1 MDIETIRNDG
11 SLVRE
16 RLSVSWPVIVVT
28 EDGWISVVYS
38 HDELRWATGSQSPR
52 GYSKIYLHRRAR
64 LGPVIGCV
72 AFSQGHEKQ
81 INQDT
86 ENVFAAKILNASS
99 PEFVR
104 TVRTALLTII
114 SDPERESVPI
124 SESQIS
130 TATAQELWTF
140 CIDNFGPWGSRS
152 YSSSGNSFE
161 SELFYYNCVIR
172 REQFFWMLIP
182 VLEHEFPALTNIQL
196 EKSGFENHPDA
207 LSMFLQVKL
216 SIPHPEWPRV
226 SICTND
232 EINILVGDTEYYLP
246 NPEYFSPH
254 AEAVAR
260 GIYPHIDPEQ
270 DSFIRCI
277 NVVIARLKH
286 ISKGGAMCGDKFLR
300 IDKLHRAGIYR
311 CVYFYK
317 KFYLLPPW

>member
-1 MDIETIRNDG
+1 MTNSR
-11 SLVRE
+11 SLVQE
-16 RLSVSWPVIVVT
+16 RLSVPWPIIVVT

-52 GYSKIYLHRRAR
+52 GYSKTQLHRRAR

-72 AFSQGHEKQ
+72 AFSQAHEEQ
-81 INQDT
+81 LIQDT

-99 PEFVR
+99 PEFSR

-152 YSSSGNSFE
+152 DPYTGNKFE
-161 SELFYYNCVIR
+161 PELSYYNCMIR
-172 REQFFWMLIP
+172 REQFFRMLIP
-182 VLEHEFPALTNIQL
+182 VLENEFPALTDIQL
-196 EKSGFENHPDA
+196 EKSGVKDGPDT

-226 SICTND
+226 RICTND
-232 EINILVGDTEYYLP
+232 EINILVGDTEYDLP
-246 NPEYFSPH
+246 NPEYFFPH
-254 AEAVAR
+254 AEAIAR
-260 GIYPHIDPEQ
+260 GIYPTIDPEQ
-270 DSFIRCI
+270 DSFTRCI
-277 NVVIARLKH
+277 NAVIARLKH
-286 ISKGGAMCGDKFLR
+286 ISKGGAMCGDKFLD
-300 IDKLHRAGIYR
+300 IDRLHRARIYR

-317 KFYLLPPW
+317 KFYFLPPW